1 MTEAARGE
9 LAALARALEQLAA
22 EHPDPLFLV
31 GADGVVVGATPALF
45 RSGAIER
52 DRFVGS
58 HFAQWVTP
66 DERSLVVSEF
76 EAALQGETRRFRT
89 LGRTRARRSEIT
101 YSPITIDGRIAGVL
115 ASAAGLVGVEERER
129 EQAESDRL
137 LRIAGE
143 LASFG
148 AFSLRRVTH
157 SVHFT
162 PQALSVLG
170 FAGAEDI
177 TIEQAIDTFAP
188 ANTAEILA
196 SIAACFEH
204 GTPLRFQSEI
214 RNGEGARQIV
224 RVVGEAVRDT
234 EGGEVVAVHGA
245 IWDVTDSV
253 EAVEREAGLQARLDD
268 TLDSIE
274 DGFLFLDDEWH
285 MVYAN
290 AQMAL
295 LTGRPFAELQG
306 RSLWEAFPELADSEL
321 EVAYQR
327 AAREKVRTTVRVLND
342 ELGRW
347 FDVTA
352 YPAATGIALY
362 IRDVTEDEFARQ
374 KISMAQRRIAE
385 QAELIDAVRDAIIVR
400 GLDGVVRYWN
410 HAAETLYGVRA
421 EEAIGQQI
429 RDLMSFDIDRYD
441 AVTLRDGYCAEEVP
455 HTTRDGRS
463 LVVDCRWQ
471 LLRDSDGEPD
481 AIISVD
487 TDVTQWRRE
496 ENLRARANR
505 MESLG
510 TFAGGIAH
518 DLNNVLTPILMSIQ
532 LLEASEQDEGRR
544 ELLATMESAA
554 KRGADMVRQVLSF
567 ARGADG
573 RRERIAIADLLEET
587 RRFATDML
595 PSSVRFDVAIDDD
608 VPETMGDATQL
619 LQVLTNL
626 VTNARDAMPR
636 GGSLTVAAST
646 LLLED
651 SLSAESFR
659 LEPGRY
665 VLIDVTDT
673 GHGMSAEVAEKIFE
687 PFFTTK
693 SVGKGTGLGLASS
706 LAIVRGHGGTL
717 RVYSELDRGTRF
729 SMLLPVIEDDGVA
742 PRQHSVPS
750 RRLPRGR
757 GETVLVVD
765 DDETILAIAARTL
778 ENYGYRT
785 ATAGDGR
792 EAIAIVEQR
801 GGAIDLVLTDMMMP
815 ILDGAATTAYLEEH
829 YPQIPVIA
837 ASGLTSA
844 GGASRSAGMGVAAFL
859 PKPYT
864 TSLLLTT
871 LRDVLDEPHERDHDD
886 ATERD
891 ARDGGDAG

>member
-1 MTEAARGE
+1 
-9 LAALARALEQLAA
+9 
-22 EHPDPLFLV
+22 
-31 GADGVVVGATPALF
+31 
-45 RSGAIER
+45 
-52 DRFVGS
+52 
-58 HFAQWVTP
+58 
-66 DERSLVVSEF
+66 
-76 EAALQGETRRFRT
+76 
-89 LGRTRARRSEIT
+89 
-101 YSPITIDGRIAGVL
+101 
-115 ASAAGLVGVEERER
+115 
-129 EQAESDRL
+129 
-137 LRIAGE
+137 
-143 LASFG
+143 
-148 AFSLRRVTH
+148 
-157 SVHFT
+157 
-162 PQALSVLG
+162 
-170 FAGAEDI
+170 
-177 TIEQAIDTFAP
+177 
-188 ANTAEILA
+188 
-196 SIAACFEH
+196 
-204 GTPLRFQSEI
+204 
-214 RNGEGARQIV
+214 
-224 RVVGEAVRDT
+224 
-234 EGGEVVAVHGA
+234 
-245 IWDVTDSV
+245 
-253 EAVEREAGLQARLDD
+253 
-268 TLDSIE
+268 
-274 DGFLFLDDEWH
+274 
-285 MVYAN
+285 
-290 AQMAL
+290 
-295 LTGRPFAELQG
+295 
-306 RSLWEAFPELADSEL
+306 
-321 EVAYQR
+321 
-327 AAREKVRTTVRVLND
+327 
-342 ELGRW
+342 
-347 FDVTA
+347 
-352 YPAATGIALY
+352 
-362 IRDVTEDEFARQ
+362 
-374 KISMAQRRIAE
+374 
-385 QAELIDAVRDAIIVR
+385 
-400 GLDGVVRYWN
+400 
-410 HAAETLYGVRA
+410 
-421 EEAIGQQI
+421 
-429 RDLMSFDIDRYD
+429 
-441 AVTLRDGYCAEEVP
+441 
-455 HTTRDGRS
+455 
-463 LVVDCRWQ
+463 
-471 LLRDSDGEPD
+471 
-481 AIISVD
+481 
-487 TDVTQWRRE
+487 
-496 ENLRARANR
+496 
-505 MESLG
+505 
-510 TFAGGIAH
+510 
-518 DLNNVLTPILMSIQ
+518 
-532 LLEASEQDEGRR
+532 
-544 ELLATMESAA
+544 
-554 KRGADMVRQVLSF
+554 VLSF

-608 VPETMGDATQL
+608 VPDTMGDATQL

-765 DDETILAIAARTL
+765 DDETIRAIAARTL

-864 TSLLLTT
+864 TRLLLTT